1 MHLSAARAPILIS
14 FSSEH
19 PLSLFCSQNFMALVP
34 LALVL
39 GDVTEDLALRLGP
52 VAGGLV

>member
-1 MHLSAARAPILIS
+1 
-14 FSSEH
+14 
-19 PLSLFCSQNFMALVP
+19 MALVP

-52 VAGGLV
+52 VSGGLV